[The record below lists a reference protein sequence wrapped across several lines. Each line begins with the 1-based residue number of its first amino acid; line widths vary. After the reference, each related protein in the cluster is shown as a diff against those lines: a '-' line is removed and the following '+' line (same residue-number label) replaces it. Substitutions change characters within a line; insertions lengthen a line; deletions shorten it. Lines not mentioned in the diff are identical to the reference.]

1 MSEPPNSP
9 HSNNPRKDP
18 QPIIQAQIV
27 FLVSTI
33 TEDNLERN
41 YSEIKSVSILK
52 GFYILHI
59 SNHFQL
65 IEQHGQDNQ
74 I

>member
-1 MSEPPNSP
+1 MSESPNSP

-41 YSEIKSVSILK
+41 YSEIKSVSLA
-52 GFYILHI
+52 YRSLR
-59 SNHFQL
+59 SDL
-65 IEQHGQDNQ
+65 S
-74 I
+74 

>member
-9 HSNNPRKDP
+9 SSNPRKDP

-41 YSEIKSVSILK
+41 YSEIKSVSGEWMEVMYNLT
-52 GFYILHI
+52 
-59 SNHFQL
+59 
-65 IEQHGQDNQ
+65 
-74 I
+74 

>member
-41 YSEIKSVSILK
+41 YSEIKSVSIL
-52 GFYILHI
+52 
-59 SNHFQL
+59 
-65 IEQHGQDNQ
+65 
-74 I
+74 